1 MPVMRDAGTRTAGP
15 AAIAAL
21 CAIVL
26 SGCALTKVNP
36 ETPELMLPQ
45 ALPAAQPTTGGD
57 AVSPTASLPDPWWQI
72 FADEELDRLIDEG
85 LARNTDVAVAAAR
98 VAQARAEAQIVGADR
113 LPALDIAAGA
123 SRSRQSVIR
132 QPVQGARVTSNEY
145 YVNAGVSYELDL
157 WGRYQH
163 ASEAARAR
171 LLASELD
178 RETVLLSL
186 SGDIAR
192 GYFAL
197 QAATRQLHRARE
209 TLVNR
214 EESLRIERIR
224 EQGGE
229 SDEFTLRRVEAEVA
243 AARTSALEFE
253 LEEARRANAL
263 AVLLGRSPREMID
276 ERIPFADERLHGPAP
291 TLPAGL
297 PSAVLENRPDIRAA
311 EAQLEAAAADMGTA
325 RAALFPSISLT
336 GVFGWASL
344 ELEDLFAAPN
354 EEWSVAGSLL
364 QPVFYGGRLRAGVSR
379 ADALRQQRRAEYA
392 RAVQIAFREVL
403 DGLQGQNSLH
413 AIEAS
418 ATGQATA
425 LARAT
430 ELAELRYRE
439 GDISYLELLD
449 VRRDYYQTQ
458 VNLISS
464 RRDALSNA
472 VDLALALGAGIGE
485 TARR

>member
-1 MPVMRDAGTRTAGP
+1 MRNAGAG
-15 AAIAAL
+15 AWLAAL
-21 CAIVL
+21 CIFGL
-26 SGCALTKVNP
+26 PGCALTRVDP
-36 ETPELMLPQ
+36 ETPELTLPQ
-45 ALPAAQPTTGGD
+45 ALPDGRPTTGGD
-57 AVSPTASLPDPWWQI
+57 VVSPAASLPAPWWRI

-98 VAQARAEAQIVGADR
+98 VAQARAAAQIAGADR
-113 LPALDIAAGA
+113 LPSLDVAAGA
-123 SRSRQSVIR
+123 SRSRESAIR

-145 YVNAGVSYELDL
+145 YANAGVSYELDL

-192 GYFAL
+192 AYFAL
-197 QAATRQLHRARE
+197 QAAASQAHRARE

-224 EQGGE
+224 EEGGE
-229 SDEFTLRRVEAEVA
+229 SDEYTLRRVEAEVA
-243 AARTSALEFE
+243 SARTSAHQFE

-263 AVLLGRSPREMID
+263 SVLLGRSPREMID
-276 ERIPFADERLHGPAP
+276 QRISFADEPVSGPAP
-291 TLPAGL
+291 TLPPGL

-311 EAQLEAAAADMGTA
+311 GALLEAAAADMGVA
-325 RAALFPSISLT
+325 RAELFPSISLT

-344 ELEDLFAAPN
+344 ELEDLFSAPN
-354 EEWSVAGSLL
+354 EEWSVAGSIL
-364 QPVFYGGRLRAGVSR
+364 QPVFQGGRLRAGVSR
-379 ADALRQQRRAEYA
+379 ADALRQERRAEYA
-392 RAVQIAFREVL
+392 RAVQTAFREVL
-403 DGLQGQNSLH
+403 DGLQGQASLH
-413 AIEAS
+413 TIEAS
-418 ATGQATA
+418 ATEEAKA
-425 LARAT
+425 LGRAT

-458 VNLISS
+458 INLISS
-464 RRDALSNA
+464 HRDALTNA
-472 VDLALALGAGIGE
+472 VDLALALGADIGD
-485 TARR
+485 AAKR

>member
-1 MPVMRDAGTRTAGP
+1 MRNRRTSAVL
-15 AAIAAL
+15 ATL
-21 CAIVL
+21 CAL
-26 SGCALTKVNP
+26 ALTGCALTRVDP
-36 ETPELMLPQ
+36 DTPELTLPQ
-45 ALPAAQPTTGGD
+45 ALPAAQPTPGGD
-57 AVSPTASLPDPWWQI
+57 AVSPAASLPDPWWRI
-72 FADEELDRLIDEG
+72 FADAELDRLIDEG

-98 VAQARAEAQIVGADR
+98 VAQARAEAQIIGADR
-113 LPALDIAAGA
+113 LPTLDIAAGA

-192 GYFAL
+192 AYFAL
-197 QAATRQLHRARE
+197 QAATSQLYSALE

-224 EQGGE
+224 EEGGE

-243 AARTSALEFE
+243 SARTSAHQFE

-276 ERIPFADERLHGPAP
+276 ERVSFADEPVSGPAP

-311 EAQLEAAAADMGTA
+311 EAQLEAAAADMGAA
-325 RAALFPSISLT
+325 RAELFPSISLT

-344 ELEDLFAAPN
+344 ELEDLFSAPN
-354 EEWSVAGSLL
+354 EEWSVAGSIL

-379 ADALRQQRRAEYA
+379 ADALRQRRAEYA
-392 RAVQIAFREVL
+392 RTVQTAFREVL

-413 AIEAS
+413 TIEAS
-418 ATGQATA
+418 ATEEAKA

-430 ELAELRYRE
+430 ELAELRYHE

-449 VRRDYYQTQ
+449 VRRDYYQTRI
-458 VNLISS
+458 NRISS
-464 RRDALSNA
+464 HRDALTNA
-472 VDLALALGAGIGE
+472 VDLALALGADIGDA
-485 TARR
+485 ARR

>member
-1 MPVMRDAGTRTAGP
+1 MRRRAVGAP
-15 AAIAAL
+15 IA
-21 CAIVL
+21 VL
-26 SGCALTKVNP
+26 ATLAVAGCALTRVDP

-45 ALPAAQPTTGGD
+45 ALPAQPAAGGD

-72 FADEELDRLIDEG
+72 FADPQLDRVIDEG

-113 LPALDIAAGA
+113 LPAVDIAAGA

-132 QPVQGARVTSNEY
+132 QPVQGALVTSNEY
-145 YVNAGVSYELDL
+145 YANVGVSYELDL

-192 GYFAL
+192 AYFAL
-197 QAATRQLHRARE
+197 QAATSQLRRSRE

-214 EESLRIERIR
+214 EESLRIEKIR
-224 EQGGE
+224 EEGGE

-243 AARTSALEFE
+243 AARTSAQQFE
-253 LEEARRANAL
+253 LEAARRANAL
-263 AVLLGRSPREMID
+263 AVLLGRSPSEMFV
-276 ERIPFADERLHGPAP
+276 ERIATADETLAGSAP
-291 TLPAGL
+291 TLPPGL
-297 PSAVLENRPDIRAA
+297 PSAVLEKRPDIRAA
-311 EAQLEAAAADMGTA
+311 EAELEAAAADTGAA

-344 ELEDLFAAPN
+344 ELEDLFSAPN
-354 EEWSVAGSLL
+354 EEWSAAGGIL
-364 QPVFYGGRLRAGVSR
+364 QPVFYGGRLRANVRR

-392 RAVQIAFREVL
+392 RTVQTAFREVF
-403 DGLQGQNSLH
+403 DGLQGQNSLQ

-418 ATGQATA
+418 ATQETRA
-425 LARAT
+425 LGRAT

-458 VNLISS
+458 INLISTH
-464 RRDALSNA
+464 RDALTNA
-472 VDLALALGAGIGE
+472 VDLALALGADIG
-485 TARR
+485 AASQR

>member
-1 MPVMRDAGTRTAGP
+1 MRNRRTSAVL
-15 AAIAAL
+15 ATL
-21 CAIVL
+21 CAL
-26 SGCALTKVNP
+26 ALTGCALTRVDP
-36 ETPELMLPQ
+36 DTPELTLPQ
-45 ALPAAQPTTGGD
+45 ALPAAQPTPGGD
-57 AVSPTASLPDPWWQI
+57 AVSPAASLPDPWWRI
-72 FADEELDRLIDEG
+72 FADAELDRLIDEG

-98 VAQARAEAQIVGADR
+98 VAQARAEAQIIGADR
-113 LPALDIAAGA
+113 LPTLDIAAGA

-192 GYFAL
+192 AYFAL
-197 QAATRQLHRARE
+197 QAATSQLYSALE

-224 EQGGE
+224 EEGGE

-243 AARTSALEFE
+243 SARTSAHQFE

-276 ERIPFADERLHGPAP
+276 ERVSFADEPVSGPAP

-311 EAQLEAAAADMGTA
+311 EAQLEAAAADMGAA
-325 RAALFPSISLT
+325 RAELFPSISLT

-344 ELEDLFAAPN
+344 ELEDLFSAPN
-354 EEWSVAGSLL
+354 EEWSVAGSIL

-392 RAVQIAFREVL
+392 RTVQTAFREVL

-413 AIEAS
+413 TIEAS
-418 ATGQATA
+418 ATEEAKA

-430 ELAELRYRE
+430 ELAELRYHE

-449 VRRDYYQTQ
+449 VRRDYYQTRI
-458 VNLISS
+458 NRISS
-464 RRDALSNA
+464 HRDALTNA
-472 VDLALALGAGIGE
+472 VDLALALGADIGDA
-485 TARR
+485 ARR

>member
-1 MPVMRDAGTRTAGP
+1 MRSGRASAILAIFC
-15 AAIAAL
+15 AA
-21 CAIVL
+21 VV
-26 SGCALTKVNP
+26 SGCALTSVDP
-36 ETPELMLPQ
+36 DTPELTLPQ
-45 ALPAAQPTTGGD
+45 ALPDAQPTTGGD
-57 AVSPTASLPDPWWQI
+57 AVSPTASLPDPWWRI
-72 FADEELDRLIDEG
+72 FEDDGLDRLIDEG

-113 LPALDIAAGA
+113 LPTLDIAAGA
-123 SRSRQSVIR
+123 SRSRESVIR

-192 GYFAL
+192 AYFAL
-197 QAATRQLHRARE
+197 QAATSQLRRARE

-224 EQGGE
+224 EEGGE

-243 AARTSALEFE
+243 AARTSAHQFE

-263 AVLLGRSPREMID
+263 SVLLGRSPREMID
-276 ERIPFADERLHGPAP
+276 ERVSFADEPMSGPAP
-291 TLPAGL
+291 ALPAGL

-311 EAQLEAAAADMGTA
+311 EALLEAAAADMGVA
-325 RAALFPSISLT
+325 RAELFPSISLT

-344 ELEDLFAAPN
+344 ELEDLFSAPN
-354 EEWSVAGSLL
+354 EEWSAAGSIL
-364 QPVFYGGRLRAGVSR
+364 QPVFQGGRLRAGVSR

-392 RAVQIAFREVL
+392 RAVQTAFHEVL

-413 AIEAS
+413 TIEAS
-418 ATGQATA
+418 ANDEAKA

-458 VNLISS
+458 INLISS
-464 RRDALSNA
+464 HRDALTNA
-472 VDLALALGAGIGE
+472 VDLALALGADIGDGI
-485 TARR
+485 